1 MFDIGFWELGL
12 IAVIALMILGPE
24 RLPLVA
30 RKAGMWVG
38 KMKSMVNEVKTN
50 INEELRVEELN
61 ALKQA
66 GKDLKKD
73 LDMTKNELGSVGNE
87 FRKSVD
93 EVSGVTGS
101 IDTERVD
108 IAAAI
113 SQSAPIHD
121 EVTSTKDKSETVS
134 TAPENK
140 PGNTPGITPEKK
152 PDKKL
157 DKKPGRKKDKPTKS
171 RSAGK
176 SASSGKIGSPDA
188 PVQTKSTATGKSTKN
203 RKKPKK
209 SGNESAKSGA
219 G

>member
-1 MFDIGFWELGL
+1 MFDVGFWEIGL

-24 RLPLVA
+24 RLPRVA

-50 INEELRVEELN
+50 INEELRMEELN

-66 GKDLKKD
+66 GQDLKKD

-93 EVSGVTGS
+93 EVSGGTGS

-108 IAAAI
+108 ISAAI

-140 PGNTPGITPEKK
+140 PGNAPGNTPDKK
-152 PDKKL
+152 PDKK
-157 DKKPGRKKDKPTKS
+157 PGSKKDKPVKS
-171 RSAGK
+171 GSAGN
-176 SASSGKIGSPDA
+176 SASSGTNGSLDA
-188 PVQTKSTATGKSTKN
+188 PVQTKSTATDKSAKK

-209 SGNESAKSGA
+209 SGNKSAKTDGS
-219 G
+219 

>member
-24 RLPLVA
+24 RLPRVA

-50 INEELRVEELN
+50 INEELRMEELN

-66 GKDLKKD
+66 GQDLKKD
-73 LDMTKNELGSVGNE
+73 LDMTKKELGSVGNE

-93 EVSGVTGS
+93 EVSGSAGS
-101 IDTERVD
+101 TERVD

-113 SQSAPIHD
+113 NQSAPTHD
-121 EVTSTKDKSETVS
+121 EVTATNDKSETVS
-134 TAPENK
+134 TAPGNNAGNT
-140 PGNTPGITPEKK
+140 PGNTPG
-152 PDKKL
+152 
-157 DKKPGRKKDKPTKS
+157 KKPGRKKDKPAKS

-176 SASSGKIGSPDA
+176 SASSGKNGAPDA
-188 PVQTKSTATGKSTKN
+188 PVHRQSRRRRKN
-203 RKKPKK
+203 RPKTGRSRKNRATRAPKPTVVRPR
-209 SGNESAKSGA
+209 SLP
-219 G
+219 

>member
-1 MFDIGFWELGL
+1 MFDIGFWEIGL

-30 RKAGMWVG
+30 RKAGMWIG
-38 KMKSMVNEVKTN
+38 KMKGMVNEVKTN
-50 INEELRVEELN
+50 INEELRAEELN

-66 GKDLKKD
+66 GQDLKKD

-93 EVSGVTGS
+93 EVSGGTGS

-121 EVTSTKDKSETVS
+121 EVTSTKDKSETVR

-140 PGNTPGITPEKK
+140 PGNATEKKPGKK
-152 PDKKL
+152 PDKKS
-157 DKKPGRKKDKPTKS
+157 GIKKDKPTKS

-188 PVQTKSTATGKSTKN
+188 PVQTKSTATGKSAKN